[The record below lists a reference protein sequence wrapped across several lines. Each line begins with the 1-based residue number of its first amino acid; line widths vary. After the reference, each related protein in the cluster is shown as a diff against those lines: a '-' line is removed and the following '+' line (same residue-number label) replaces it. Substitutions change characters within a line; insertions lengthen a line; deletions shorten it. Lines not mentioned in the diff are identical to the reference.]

1 MKTNFRTYLKQCT
14 EKKLP
19 IFLDGGM
26 GTMIQSSGYIDFN
39 IPEDVSIT
47 NPDLIKNIHKEYLKS
62 GANILTTNT
71 FGAIPIKLQNQK
83 ITYAQYIENS
93 INIAKQAIAEF

>member
-47 NPDLIKNIHKEYLKS
+47 NPNLISYYLY
-62 GANILTTNT
+62 T
-71 FGAIPIKLQNQK
+71 
-83 ITYAQYIENS
+83 
-93 INIAKQAIAEF
+93 